1 MGAFAFA
8 LRTLAQRR
16 LTQAQLWQR
25 LERKGFDGP
34 AIREAIERCEQDGLL
49 DDRLFARL
57 YVEGRRKVCGDV
69 RLVGELIRKGVDRDA
84 AADAVHSMQSSERE
98 RCGAALEKYLC
109 KRPNSSYPSAARAL
123 ERLGFPAP
131 VIYSVLRE
139 HASKYGPLA
148 SPCHDERSASDVST

>member
-25 LERKGFDGP
+25 LERKGFDGS
-34 AIREAIERCEQDGLL
+34 AIREAIERCKRDGLL

-57 YVEGRRKVCGDV
+57 YVEGRRKLCGNV
-69 RLVGELIRKGVDRDA
+69 RLVGELVRKGVDRDA
-84 AADAVHSMQSSERE
+84 AANAVESMDASERE
-98 RCGAALEKYLC
+98 RCGSALEKHLR

-123 ERLGFPAP
+123 ERLGFPAST
-131 VIYSVLRE
+131 IYSVLRE

-148 SPCHDERSASDVST
+148 KCHGAQDDS

>member
-1 MGAFAFA
+1 VFA
-8 LRTLAQRR
+8 LRALAHRR

-34 AIREAIERCEQDGLL
+34 VIRETIERCTKDGLL
-49 DDRLFARL
+49 DDRLYAKL
-57 YVEGRRKVCGDV
+57 YVEGRRKLCGDV
-69 RLVGELIRKGVDRDA
+69 RLVGDLIRKGIDRDA
-84 AADAVHSMQSSERE
+84 ADSAVQAMESSERE
-98 RCGAALEKYLC
+98 RCAAALEKHLC

-131 VIYSVLRE
+131 TIYGVLRA

-148 SPCHDERSASDVST
+148 VFQQPHGDSLRSGAGT